1 MVVVHL
7 AEWSLLTPHDSGLN
21 PTISNIYK
29 ECLFCIE
36 KTGMNEWP
44 IFQKVEVNSE
54 AIMSTYVALD
64 IAIDVDNDVNIV
76 EKT

>member
-1 MVVVHL
+1 
-7 AEWSLLTPHDSGLN
+7 
-21 PTISNIYK
+21 
-29 ECLFCIE
+29 
-36 KTGMNEWP
+36 MNEWP

-64 IAIDVDNDVNIV
+64 IARDVDNDVNIV